1 MSETLDVSEALSQF
15 TWERQPNAQTFV
27 RMYVDQFLDNCPA
40 ARKLADRMERE
51 TGTRFVDWV
60 DYIQFWSFPAQGALF
75 DNSGYA
81 PKPEWAFEGV
91 TCHHHPGGVFPLVS
105 FATNPGDPMAQD
117 PDRPC
122 FEVAIK
128 VDSVTDFA
136 AANGIFAV
144 ADAPPLSPVR
154 RLVVSSTWE
163 ARFVVVERHGYRGL
177 NPPSVSDDHR
187 VRMLQELERFRCR
200 PRQFATDDEGFDFA
214 ERLVDHA
221 VEQVGRDAAC
231 DLFFAA
237 EREFWQRRNRAAQF
251 QKARQDR
258 LGLGWANH
266 DHHTY
271 RSSRRH
277 FPRLIRIW
285 EKLGFELRERFYAG
299 AEAGWG
305 AQVAEQPNTGI
316 VTFNDVDLSPEELM
330 EDFSHNPLPER
341 KELGTVG
348 LWCALHGESFL
359 GAGMHHL
366 ECQFDF
372 DSLKRQMEAEG
383 GIKVMK
389 PFTDFPYLRQAF
401 TEGERWAVDPARLDR
416 LVQNGQITAEQAE
429 KFREQGAIGSHLEN
443 LERNEG
449 FKGFNQ
455 KGVSEI
461 IARVDPRKH

>member
-1 MSETLDVSEALSQF
+1 MSQTLDPAGALTQF

-27 RMYVDQFLDNCPA
+27 RTYVDTFLDNCPA
-40 ARKLADRMERE
+40 AKQLADRMQRE
-51 TGTRFVDWV
+51 SGTRFVDWV
-60 DYIQFWSFPAQGALF
+60 DYVQFWNFPAQGALF
-75 DNSGYA
+75 DNSGYV
-81 PKPEWAFEGV
+81 PKPEWAYEGV
-91 TCHHHPGGVFPLVS
+91 ICHLHPGGVFPLVAFPTTPAGPAS
-105 FATNPGDPMAQD
+105 SDPANPM
-117 PDRPC
+117 

-128 VDSVTDFA
+128 VDSVADFA
-136 AANGIFAV
+136 AANGLFAV
-144 ADAPPLSPVR
+144 ADAPPFSPTR
-154 RLVVSSTWE
+154 RLVVSSNAD

-177 NPPSVSDDHR
+177 NPPSVSDGHR
-187 VRMLQELERFRCR
+187 VRMLQELERFRTR
-200 PRQFATDDEGFDFA
+200 PRHFAADDEGFDLA

-221 VEQVGRDAAC
+221 LTQVGRDAAC

-271 RSSRRH
+271 RSSRKH

-359 GAGMHHL
+359 QAGMHHL

-372 DSLKRQMEAEG
+372 DSLKQQMETEG

-401 TEGERWAVDPARLDR
+401 TEGERWPVDPARIER
-416 LVQNGQITAEQAE
+416 LVHNGQITAEQAQ